1 MTTEQIT
8 LRAKVIL
15 ISGLGDNLSV
25 SRMADEEL
33 QEEGYTSLF
42 ILDVRGNIIGLEV
55 YDENMRTVVTLKNEQ
70 VLR

>member
-1 MTTEQIT
+1 MTMEQIT

-25 SRMADEEL
+25 SSMADEEL

-55 YDENMRTVVTLKNEQ
+55 YDESMRTVVTLKNEQ